1 MMIWKDKSVL
11 VTGGNGFLGKYLVKL
26 LKEKNPKA
34 VFVPTQKEYDLTKLE
49 NCKQVVQGMDIV
61 IHLAAKVG
69 GIVFN
74 RDHPGEIFHDN
85 IMMATQLMEQAR
97 LANVKKFVALGT
109 VCSYP
114 KFAPMP
120 FKEEDL
126 WSGYPEETNAA
137 YGLSKKMMIVQ
148 AQAYRQQYG
157 FNAISLLPV
166 NFYGPGASS
175 DANISHVIPAII
187 KKVFDAK
194 QNGQDSIT
202 LWGDGSATRDFLY
215 VQDAARGIL
224 LATEKYDKPEP
235 VNLATGKEISIKE
248 LAKLICRLCDFNG
261 KIEWDTT
268 KPNGQPRR
276 FMDITKAKQEF
287 GFEPQITLETGLKKM
302 IESYRLENNLTV

>member
-26 LKEKNPKA
+26 LKEENPKA
-34 VFVPTQKEYDLTKLE
+34 LFVPTQEECDLTKLE
-49 NCKQVVQGMDIV
+49 NCKQVVKGMDIV

-74 RDHPGEIFHDN
+74 RDNPGDIFYDN

-126 WSGYPEETNAA
+126 WNGYPEETNAA
-137 YGLSKKMMIVQ
+137 YGLSKKMMTVQ

-157 FNAISLLPV
+157 FNAISLLSV

-175 DANISHVIPAII
+175 DASISHVIPAII

-215 VQDAARGIL
+215 VEDAARGII

-235 VNLATGKEISIKE
+235 VNLGTGKEISVKE
-248 LAKLICRLCDFNG
+248 LANLICKLCDFNG
-261 KIEWDTT
+261 KIERDTT

-287 GFEPQITLETGLKKM
+287 GFEPQITLETGLKRM
-302 IESYRLENNLTV
+302 IESYRLENNLAV